1 MLGNEKRYIP
11 VTSVNLHNRFRRGDP
26 DHDLAFLVL
35 AQPLK
40 FSHALIHL
48 CLPTKDFCEKVL
60 MHSGTKGI
68 TKRRGASQ
76 TQELGY
82 ITLDQCRGQLNVS
95 HRLSNKMFCMRR
107 NDAGRRPDRQFNG
120 FSKMEAGNSSKVQK
134 AATKLRRCS
143 HLLPGTPVATVVQ
156 GTAYLTGLVKSPSSD
171 CDGGLVFTKIS
182 RYLSWIKMWMQELNN
197 DTTAQIRQVLNPY

>member
-1 MLGNEKRYIP
+1 MLGNEKRHIP

-26 DHDLAFLVL
+26 DYDLAFLVL

-40 FSHALIHL
+40 FSHALINI

-82 ITLDQCRGQLNVS
+82 MTLDQCRGQLNVS

-107 NDAGRRPDRQFNG
+107 NNAARRPEGRFA
-120 FSKMEAGNSSKVQK
+120 KMEAGNSSEVQNV
-134 AATKLRRCS
+134 ATKTRRCS
-143 HLLPGTPVATVVQ
+143 HLLPGMPVATVDR
-156 GTAYLTGLVKSPSSD
+156 GTAYLTGLMKSPSSN

-182 RYLSWIKMWMQELNN
+182 RYLSWIKMWMEELNN
-197 DTTAQIRQVLNPY
+197 DMIPQMSQFPSTY

>member
-1 MLGNEKRYIP
+1 M
-11 VTSVNLHNRFRRGDP
+11 TSVNLHGRFRRGDP
-26 DHDLAFLVL
+26 DHDLAFLEL

-48 CLPTKDFCEKVL
+48 CLPAKDFCEKVL

-68 TKRRGASQ
+68 TKQQGANQ

-82 ITLDQCRGQLNVS
+82 MTLDQCRGQLNVS

-107 NDAGRRPDRQFNG
+107 NDAARRPRDRFEG
-120 FSKMEAGNSSKVQK
+120 FSKMEAGNSSEVPN
-134 AATKLRRCS
+134 AATRLRQCS
-143 HLLPGTPVATVVQ
+143 HLLPGTPVATVDR
-156 GTAYLTGLVKSPSSD
+156 GTAYLTGLMKSPSSD

-182 RYLSWIKMWMQELNN
+182 RYLSWIKKWMEELNN
-197 DTTAQIRQVLNPY
+197 DMTPQISQFPSPY

>member
-1 MLGNEKRYIP
+1 MLGNEKLYIP
-11 VTSVNLHNRFRRGDP
+11 VASVNLHSRFHSGDP
-26 DHDLAFLVL
+26 DYDLAFLVL
-35 AQPLK
+35 AQPLNL
-40 FSHALIHL
+40 SHALIHL

-82 ITLDQCRGQLNVS
+82 MTLDQCRSQLNVS
-95 HRLSNKMFCMRR
+95 HRLSNKMFCMR
-107 NDAGRRPDRQFNG
+107 NEAAKRPNVLFDR
-120 FSKMEAGNSSKVQK
+120 FSKMKAENSSKVLN
-134 AATKLRRCS
+134 AETKLRRCS
-143 HLLPGTPVATVVQ
+143 QLLPGTPVATVEQ

-182 RYLSWIKMWMQELNN
+182 RYLSWIKMKLEKFTN
-197 DTTAQIRQVLNPY
+197 DMNPEIGEFPSHY